1 MGRDRFTDG
10 FSCSHCPYQFVEAG
24 SWISFIQPAPEIQA
38 RSYIVFSPKNP
49 IKPSRAMFSYSS
61 TVFALLMQH
70 VAAQQSPYGASDF
83 LRFGCSQ
90 LVVERVDPL
99 VTPGL
104 NPSPHTHQIVG
115 GNSFNVTMDPY
126 TIDPPAQSSCTSCI
140 YKEDTSNYWT
150 ASIYFRSPENGTYRK
165 VPQMA
170 NGRLNGTLL
179 EQDGGLTIYYMRPF
193 GGTNKNTTAMKPVSS
208 IGLTYNQPLLT
219 MS

>member
-1 MGRDRFTDG
+1 
-10 FSCSHCPYQFVEAG
+10 
-24 SWISFIQPAPEIQA
+24 
-38 RSYIVFSPKNP
+38 
-49 IKPSRAMFSYSS
+49 MFSYSS
-61 TVFALLMQH
+61 TLLALLMQH
-70 VAAQQSPYGASDF
+70 VVAQQSPYGASDF

-115 GNSFNVTMDPY
+115 GSSFNVTMDPY

-150 ASIYFRSPENGTYRK
+150 ASIYFKSPENGTYRK

-193 GGTNKNTTAMKPVSS
+193 GGTNKNTTAMKPVSDLPS
-208 IGLTYNQPLLT
+208 SRVKTILTK
-219 MS
+219 S